1 MNKFKNNSTGAT
13 WIMALLLSALAVG
26 CGGGGGQDPILGT
39 GAGAGAAG
47 PGPAPAPGP
56 GPGIVFNPPAGA
68 IVPGAVCPVAAATI
82 PTVTSTD
89 PTSGNQSAPTSTT
102 GVANSGKL
110 ITATFSLPM
119 LATSINATSFSLA
132 PVGGALLIPASVG
145 YNAASQVATLT
156 TSSALLPNTSYTAVI
171 QGTATSASGTPV
183 GCSFAWTFK
192 TAPAAVAGPSP
203 VNLGTASTFGIAS
216 AAGVTNTLT
225 VPNTRI
231 NGNAILSPTPTCSGV
246 TVDSAGGF
254 GLCGGK
260 APTIN
265 GTVYSSQFSPAAGP
279 TPAQIKTDLRAAYDS
294 ITKASLP
301 NATVLGCGTIG
312 SNGGGG
318 ALIGCSGNSTLPPG
332 VYISSTNSSIGVT
345 GTLTLDGQ
353 GDQNAKFIFQMPS
366 STLTT
371 ATGAVGAPAATIN
384 LINGAKASNVF
395 WQVGSSAT
403 LGAYTVFQGNIL
415 ADSSI
420 TMDTGSTSC
429 GRLLA
434 GAVTASGA
442 FVFDSN
448 VVSVPGNPSAPAA
461 CQ

>member
-1 MNKFKNNSTGAT
+1 MKKLENYSRCLT
-13 WIMALLLSALAVG
+13 WSMALLLSALATG
-26 CGGGGGQDPILGT
+26 CGGGGGGQDPILGT
-39 GAGAGAAG
+39 GAGAVFA
-47 PGPAPAPGP
+47 APA
-56 GPGIVFNPPAGA
+56 NA
-68 IVPGAVCPVAAATI
+68 IIPGAVCPAAGATI
-82 PTVTSTD
+82 PAVTMSD
-89 PTSGNQSAPTSTT
+89 PTSGNQFAPTSTI

-119 LATSINATSFSLA
+119 LGSTISAASFSLA
-132 PVGGALLIPASVG
+132 PVGGALLIPASVS
-145 YNAASQVATLT
+145 YNATSQVATLT
-156 TSSALLPNTSYTAVI
+156 TSSALSANTSYTAVI
-171 QGTATSASGTPV
+171 QSTVTSAAGTPM
-183 GCSFAWTFK
+183 GCSYAWTFK
-192 TAPAAVAGPSP
+192 TAAVAAAGPSP
-203 VNLGTASTFGIAS
+203 VNLGTATSFGIAS
-216 AAGVTNTLT
+216 AAGITNTLT
-225 VPNTRI
+225 APNTRI
-231 NGNAILSPTPTCSGV
+231 NGNAVLSPTATCSGV
-246 TVDSAGGF
+246 TVDAAGGF

-265 GTVYSSQFSPAAGP
+265 GTVFSSQYSPPAGP

-294 ITKASLP
+294 IMKANMP

-312 SNGGGG
+312 SSGGGG
-318 ALIGCSGNSTLPPG
+318 ALTGCAGNSTLPPG

-353 GDQNAKFIFQMPS
+353 GDQNARFIFQMPS

-371 ATGAVGAPAATIN
+371 ATGAPGAPAATIN

-403 LGAYTVFQGNIL
+403 IGAYSLFQGNIL

-420 TMDTGSTSC
+420 TMETGSTSC

-434 GAVTASGA
+434 GAVTATGA

-448 VVSVPGNPSAPAA
+448 VVSVPGNASGPAG